1 MIKTR
6 CSTMILNLICWK
18 VFCAPCLGA
27 ICIDSVSVANAD
39 VAVVRISPLSIG
51 VSGRYLNPASTLAAF
66 PGIPTCCEL
75 LSPTQGW
82 AASIMGEYTRWVGDN
97 VAVEGALG
105 FTSAS
110 SSLASSNFVGYALDG
125 TDDNAKVVR
134 AESETRVTLS
144 SVSLEGRL
152 LGSWLLS
159 NHMSSRPHLFGGL
172 SANYFLSGT
181 LEQREQLL
189 SPTSAVFEDTR
200 TNTRLVYSESVTSRL
215 NPWLTFSAG
224 LGINALQADRYDVR
238 TRLSAELALTSI
250 VREADKGLSYGLLRL
265 DVSVMFKSAPVV
277 VTPPP
282 PPTVRHRMLAADLKL
297 KARDAAGSLADT
309 AVIDVSQALGTR
321 VYSLLPFIFFSRGSA
336 AIERRYEQRTRDQ
349 ALTYRPSTSVVLAD
363 TSSESDTKAT
373 LELYYN
379 LLNIVG
385 RRMRTDYPDAK
396 LSIKGYCDNQGVERN
411 NVSLSLQRALA
422 VRDYLRDI
430 WQIDTTR
437 LSVSAGLLS
446 PTAASTT
453 MPDERDRADGHEE
466 NRRVELES
474 TIADV
479 LDPVVI
485 SDTLLS
491 ITRPAVVALP
501 SIISD
506 STDHDWILETVCSS
520 TAPHVELRGSASPL
534 PEYTIDSLACPII
547 EGTEQRVITSTL
559 HVSAHDGRH
568 VDATAALP
576 VAIRA
581 RTMYKRRTDGDTI
594 QYRYRLTQFEYN
606 KQRML
611 SAQSS
616 IIQRYITPMLP
627 VNARVNIYGY
637 TDRKGPAE
645 LNLKLAQER
654 VNETQTAFHTVQLLS
669 TLAIGEGS
677 DVLTAPFADN
687 TPEGRLYNRTVE
699 VRVLVPLS
707 SAR

>member
-1 MIKTR
+1 MIKMR
-6 CSTMILNLICWK
+6 CSIMALSLICWTA
-18 VFCAPCLGA
+18 FCAPCLGA
-27 ICIDSVSVANAD
+27 VCIDSVSVANAD
-39 VAVVRISPLSIG
+39 VVVVRINPLSIS

-66 PGIPTCCEL
+66 PGIPTCCDL
-75 LSPTQGW
+75 LTPTQGW

-97 VAVEGALG
+97 VAIEGALG
-105 FTSAS
+105 LTSAS
-110 SSLASSNFVGYALDG
+110 SSLASSSFVGYALDG

-134 AESETRVTLS
+134 AESETRVVLS
-144 SVSLEGRL
+144 SLSLEGRL

-172 SANYFLSGT
+172 SANYFLSGN

-189 SPTSAVFEDTR
+189 SPASAVFEDTR

-215 NPWLTFSAG
+215 NPWYTFSAG

-238 TRLSAELALTSI
+238 TRLSAELPLTSI
-250 VREADKGLSYGLLRL
+250 VRESDKGLSYGLLRL
-265 DVSVMFKSAPVV
+265 DVSVMFKSAPVL

-309 AVIDVSQALGTR
+309 AVIDVTQALGTR

-336 AIERRYEQRTRDQ
+336 VIDRRYDQRTTDQ
-349 ALTYRPSTSVVLAD
+349 TLAYRPTTSVVLAD
-363 TSSESDTKAT
+363 TSSASDTKAT

-411 NVSLSLQRALA
+411 NVGLSLQRAVA
-422 VRDYLRDI
+422 VRDYLRDV

-437 LSVSAGLLS
+437 LAVSAGLLS

-453 MPDERDRADGHEE
+453 MLDERDRADGHEE

-474 TIADV
+474 TITEV

-491 ITRPAVVALP
+491 ITRPAVIALP

-506 STDHDWILETVCSS
+506 STDHDWMIETVCSS
-520 TAPHVELRGSASPL
+520 TAPRFELRGNASPL
-534 PEYTIDSLACPII
+534 PQYTFDSSACPIV
-547 EGTEQRVITSTL
+547 GGAEQRDITSTL

-568 VDATAALP
+568 VDATATLP
-576 VAIRA
+576 VAT
-581 RTMYKRRTDGDTI
+581 RTRTVYMRRTDGDTI

-627 VNARVNIYGY
+627 ANARVNIYGY

-654 VNETQTAFHTVQLLS
+654 VNETQTAFHTVQSLT
-669 TLAIGEGS
+669 TLAVGEGS
-677 DVLTAPFADN
+677 DVLAAPFANN

-707 SAR
+707 SAK